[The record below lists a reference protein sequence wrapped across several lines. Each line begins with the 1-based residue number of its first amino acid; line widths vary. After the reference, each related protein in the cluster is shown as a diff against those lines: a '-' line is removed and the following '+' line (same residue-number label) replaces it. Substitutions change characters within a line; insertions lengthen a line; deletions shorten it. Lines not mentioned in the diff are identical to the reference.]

1 MAAGQ
6 VTTGFS
12 KPYVAKYTASGSTIT
27 YASGQLLARG
37 VSVSVSPET
46 SDDNNFYA
54 DNLIA
59 ETEAGV
65 FTGGE
70 VTLTVDGLFATAE
83 KLIMG
88 LPAAGQDG
96 FIAYGDS
103 QVVPFCGVGF
113 IVRHQSAGAVT
124 YQAVI
129 LPKVTFS
136 IPGIEAATQEDTIDW
151 QTQEL
156 TATILRADDANHS
169 WKYVGE
175 EQTTEALAEA
185 DIKTF
190 FSIS

>member
-27 YASGQLLARG
+27 YASGQLLGRG
-37 VSVSVSPET
+37 VSVSFSAET

-54 DNLIA
+54 DNMIA

-65 FTGGE
+65 FVSGE
-70 VTLTVDGLFATAE
+70 ITLTVDGLKAPAE

-88 LPAAGQDG
+88 LPEAGNDG
-96 FIAYGDS
+96 FVAYGDS
-103 QVVPFCGVGF
+103 QVIPFCGIGA
-113 IVRHQSAGAVT
+113 IYRHQSAGVVT
-124 YQAVI
+124 YRAI
-129 LPKVTFS
+129 IYPKVTFS
-136 IPGIEAATQEDTIDW
+136 IPGIEAATQEDAIDW

-156 TATILRADDANHS
+156 TATIHRADDANHN
-169 WKYVGE
+169 WQYVGP
-175 EQTTEALAEA
+175 EQDTEALAEA